1 MGNEPAPIRGAARV
15 TLPSAPPPAPLVLDD
30 ATRQRQLDRMKYRA
44 SALLV
49 VAVLVFLAASYW
61 HDLGSW
67 VGYVRATAEASLIG
81 GLADWFAV
89 TALFRHPLGIP
100 IPHTAIIMVRKDR
113 LGRTL
118 GNFVQNHFLSREVL
132 AERLK
137 SWNVAAGLAQW
148 LREPANARQI
158 AKQVA
163 AGFAKTVDALPETQ
177 LKSLVHAGI
186 VARIR
191 TTQVAPVLGQALKLV
206 RAGNKH
212 QELLSEAVKI
222 AATAVDQNRD
232 TIRDRV
238 KTQSPWWIP
247 GIVDDKIYRKILTTI
262 EEMLRAVG
270 SDLAHPL
277 RARFDQAFEQ
287 FVDRLQHSPE
297 AIAKA
302 EALKEQWLADPVM
315 EEFTTS
321 IYEYLRHEALRAAAK
336 LDQEEQ
342 PGADAPGAIEE
353 GITAF
358 GRSLAGNPELLAK
371 VDAFI
376 LEESLVVVE
385 QYRGA
390 VAELIATTVAKWDPK
405 VTSRRIELAIGKDLQ
420 FIRINGTLVGGLLGL
435 AIYSVTRLLG

>member
-1 MGNEPAPIRGAARV
+1 M
-15 TLPSAPPPAPLVLDD
+15 
-30 ATRQRQLDRMKYRA
+30 
-44 SALLV
+44 
-49 VAVLVFLAASYW
+49 
-61 HDLGSW
+61 
-67 VGYVRATAEASLIG
+67 
-81 GLADWFAV
+81 
-89 TALFRHPLGIP
+89 
-100 IPHTAIIMVRKDR
+100 
-113 LGRTL
+113 
-118 GNFVQNHFLSREVL
+118 
-132 AERLK
+132 
-137 SWNVAAGLAQW
+137 
-148 LREPANARQI
+148 
-158 AKQVA
+158 
-163 AGFAKTVDALPETQ
+163 DALPEAQ
-177 LKSLVHAGI
+177 LKGLVHAGI

-247 GIVDDKIYRKILTTI
+247 GMVDDKIYRKILTTI

-270 SDLAHPL
+270 ADLGHPL
-277 RARFDQAFEQ
+277 RAKFDQAFEK

-321 IYEYLRHEALRAAAK
+321 IYDYLRHEALRAAAK
-336 LDQEEQ
+336 TDHEESET
-342 PGADAPGAIEE
+342 GNPGAIEQ

-371 VDAFI
+371 VDEFI
-376 LEESLVVVE
+376 LEQALVVVE

-390 VAELIATTVAKWDPK
+390 VADLIATTVAKWDPQ
-405 VTSRRIELAIGKDLQ
+405 VTSQRIELAIGRDLQ

-435 AIYSVTRLLG
+435 AIYTVTQLLE

>member
-1 MGNEPAPIRGAARV
+1 MTTPAPP
-15 TLPSAPPPAPLVLDD
+15 TPPPGLDD
-30 ATRQRQLDRMKYRA
+30 ATRQSQLDQMKFRA

-49 VAVLVFLAASYW
+49 VAVIVVLAASYFRA
-61 HDLGSW
+61 LGPW
-67 VGYVRATAEASLIG
+67 VGYVRATAEAALIG

-100 IPHTAIIMVRKDR
+100 IPHTAIIMMRKDR

-118 GNFVQNHFLSREVL
+118 GNFVQNHFLSREVV
-132 AERLK
+132 AERLTA
-137 SWNVAAGLAQW
+137 WNVAAGLANW
-148 LREPANARQI
+148 LSEPGNARQI
-158 AKQVA
+158 GKQVA
-163 AGFAKTVDALPETQ
+163 AGFARTVDALPEEQ
-177 LKSLVHAGI
+177 LKGLVHAGI
-186 VARIR
+186 VGRIR
-191 TTQVAPVLGQALKLV
+191 STQVAPVLGQALKLV
-206 RAGNKH
+206 RASDKH

-222 AATAVDQNRD
+222 AATAVDQNRE

-238 KTQSPWWIP
+238 KAQSPWWIP

-270 SDLAHPL
+270 ADLRHPL
-277 RARFDQAFEQ
+277 RAKFDQAFER

-302 EALKEQWLADPVM
+302 ESLKDQWLTEPAM
-315 EEFTTS
+315 EEFTAS
-321 IYEYLRHEALRAAAK
+321 VYDYLRHEALRAATK
-336 LDQEEQ
+336 LDHED
-342 PGADAPGAIEE
+342 PTGDVNPGAIEQ

-376 LEESLVVVE
+376 LEQSLVVVE

-390 VAELIATTVAKWDPK
+390 VADLIATTVSQWDPL
-405 VTSRRIELAIGKDLQ
+405 VTSRRFELAIGKDLQ

-435 AIYSVTRLLG
+435 AIHAVTQLMG